1 MSSMA
6 HKRRL
11 VFVIISAGNAADRHN
26 SASDRTIQP
35 SGTNWNRREPDERFA
50 GECTEHAGSHG
61 IEGPRSSFG
70 PWFMLIAPQAG
81 VSLQRSYDV
90 AVNSKGR
97 ENQH

>member
-1 MSSMA
+1 MSES
-6 HKRRL
+6 HEPW
-11 VFVIISAGNAADRHN
+11 FVRPC
-26 SASDRTIQP
+26 TP
-35 SGTNWNRREPDERFA
+35 SGTNWNRREPDERFP
-50 GECTEHAGSHG
+50 GECTEHAGSRG

-70 PWFMLIAPQAG
+70 PGFMLIAPQAG